1 MMAATEQKTVY
12 PRYAVIRLR
21 GIPTAPGDVAATL
34 DILRLRRKFTMVV
47 VAGSPSVMGMIERVN
62 DWITWGEID
71 ADTLAEVLRKRG
83 RIVGDKP
90 LTLEYLQKWG
100 WNSFEEVALAYVSG
114 EIETLACKKD
124 FKAREGQRPPC
135 IPYLKPFFRLHPP
148 RGGLNSVK
156 LHFSVGGDLGYRGP
170 LINDLIK
177 RML

>member
-1 MMAATEQKTVY
+1 MIAAAKEVGVY
-12 PRYAVIRLR
+12 PRYAVVRLR
-21 GIPTAPGDVAATL
+21 GIPTTPRNIAATL
-34 DILRLRRKFTMVV
+34 DLLRVRMNFTMVV
-47 VAGSPSVMGMIERVN
+47 VAGSPSELGRIEQVN
-62 DWITWGEID
+62 DWVTWGEVD
-71 ADTLAEVLRKRG
+71 ADTLAEVLKKRG

-100 WNSFEEVALAYVSG
+100 WSSFEEVALAYVTG
-114 EIETLACKKD
+114 EINSLSCKKWS
-124 FKAREGQRPPC
+124 GGGGRPPC

-170 LINDLIK
+170 LINDLIR